1 MSGEISRATEAA
13 PVPIAVRVDRAA
25 VAMRLRGVVTT
36 GMVIVV
42 SSAGMIIIAAAIRI
56 VGPAAVFRAH
66 EAETD
71 GIMSRRR
78 AVGAVAPVIAI
89 VGARTQEQNPDT
101 SDQRKNCFHSKK

>member
-1 MSGEISRATEAA
+1 M
-13 PVPIAVRVDRAA
+13 PIAVRVDRAA

-42 SSAGMIIIAAAIRI
+42 SSAGMIRIAAAIRI

-71 GIMSRRR
+71 GIIRRRR

>member
-13 PVPIAVRVDRAA
+13 PMPIAVRVNRAT

-42 SSAGMIIIAAAIRI
+42 SPARIIIIAAAIRI

-71 GIMSRRR
+71 GIIRRRR
-78 AVGAVAPVIAI
+78 AVGAVATVIAI

-101 SDQRKNCFHSKK
+101 SDQRKNCFHNKK